1 MRRPLLRLV
10 ALTSREALS
19 LLDLVTAG
27 RLIRGGSQPSGAR
40 VLRHFRDA
48 GHLVVRV
55 QLTAVP
61 DPLRC
66 PGLLTY
72 QTDHLD
78 PHDHAG
84 WTVTVT
90 GSAQTVTDP
99 CLQARYC
106 LPLRA
111 RPDDR
116 MSSSCGSVHGYRL
129 VRDAS

>member
-1 MRRPLLRLV
+1 MTV
-10 ALTSREALS
+10 GAL
-19 LLDLVTAG
+19 
-27 RLIRGGSQPSGAR
+27 IHGGSRPSGAR

-55 QLTAVP
+55 QLTAP
-61 DPLRC
+61 PGLLGC

-78 PHDHAG
+78 PNDHTG

-90 GSAQTVTDP
+90 GSAQTVTDA

-111 RPDDR
+111 RPEDR
-116 MSSSCGSVHGYRL
+116 HEQLVRIRPRIVTGYRL
-129 VRDAS
+129 VRDPS